1 MAVTEV
7 AGPKRPSLH
16 LACAFGTFSH
26 QNREDLMRKIL
37 IVDDEDSFRKSLASQ
52 LKLKGFGVVEACDG
66 LEGVEMAAKY
76 KPDVI
81 LSDVHMDN
89 MNGFMMVEELQQ
101 YPATASIP
109 VIMMTSAAAAS
120 GAWNSNIAVEYLE
133 KPFTIVRLMEVV
145 GQVMKK

>member
-1 MAVTEV
+1 M
-7 AGPKRPSLH
+7 K
-16 LACAFGTFSH
+16 
-26 QNREDLMRKIL
+26 KIL

-52 LKLKGFGVVEACDG
+52 LKLKGFGVVEASDG
-66 LEGVEMAAKY
+66 LEGVEMAGKY

-101 YPATASIP
+101 FPATASIP
-109 VIMMTSAAAAS
+109 VIMMTSAAAAA
-120 GAWNSNIAVEYLE
+120 GAWNSDIAVEYLE
-133 KPFTIVRLMEVV
+133 KPFTIVKLLEVV

>member
-1 MAVTEV
+1 
-7 AGPKRPSLH
+7 LH
-16 LACAFGTFSH
+16 LALLFGTFSH
-26 QNREDLMRKIL
+26 HIGKDHMKKIL

-52 LKLKGFGVVEACDG
+52 LKLKGYGVVEASDG
-66 LEGVEMAAKY
+66 FQGVEMAGKF

-101 YPATASIP
+101 FPATSSIP
-109 VIMMTSAAAAS
+109 VIMMTSAAAAA
-120 GAWNSNIAVEYLE
+120 GAWNSSIAVEYLE
-133 KPFTIVRLMEVV
+133 KPFTIAKLIEVI